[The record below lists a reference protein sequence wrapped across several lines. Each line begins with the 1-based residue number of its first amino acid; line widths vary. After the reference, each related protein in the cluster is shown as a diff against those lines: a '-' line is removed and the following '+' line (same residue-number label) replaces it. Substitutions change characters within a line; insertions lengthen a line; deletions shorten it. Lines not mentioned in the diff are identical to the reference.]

1 MPTGSDPAR
10 RTRRSRPPMRV
21 VLQAAAVSVVALLL
35 VLLTMQVL
43 AKGAGSHLVSEVEA
57 GQRPRAPDF
66 DLPVLWERAET
77 WPGDLRGALAEGRV
91 SPSELRGYAV
101 VMNFWASW
109 CVPCKAEAPRLVA
122 SAKAHAGE
130 VVFLGVDVQDFAS
143 DARRFLERYGT
154 NYVSVRDGGES
165 TFEAYGLT
173 GLPETFYLDPEGR
186 IVAHSLGEISE
197 EELEAGVDAALR
209 GRPRR

>member
-1 MPTGSDPAR
+1 
-10 RTRRSRPPMRV
+10 MRV
-21 VLQAAAVSVVALLL
+21 VLQAAAVSVIALLL
-35 VLLTMQVL
+35 ALLTMQVL

-57 GQRPRAPDF
+57 GQRPRAPHF
-66 DLPVLWERAET
+66 DLPVLWQRAET
-77 WPGDLRGALAEGRV
+77 WPGDLRGALADGRV
-91 SPSELRGYAV
+91 SPGELRGYAV

-109 CVPCKAEAPRLVA
+109 CVPCKAEAPLLVA

-197 EELEAGVDAALR
+197 EELEAGIDAALR
-209 GRPRR
+209 GRRRR